1 MIRGLWV
8 WAITAL
14 GLAVIAHLNI
24 GIHATSAVSVIIA
37 ALALG
42 LLNTFIRPIL
52 RLIAIPITF
61 LTLGLFGWMIN
72 GLMLWLVSWLVPG
85 FHVAGLLAAVLGS
98 VILAIISG
106 VMHWMV
112 RR

>member
-61 LTLGLFGWMIN
+61 LTLGLFGWIIN

-85 FHVAGLLAAVLGS
+85 FHVAGFVAAVLGS
-98 VILAIISG
+98 MILAIISG